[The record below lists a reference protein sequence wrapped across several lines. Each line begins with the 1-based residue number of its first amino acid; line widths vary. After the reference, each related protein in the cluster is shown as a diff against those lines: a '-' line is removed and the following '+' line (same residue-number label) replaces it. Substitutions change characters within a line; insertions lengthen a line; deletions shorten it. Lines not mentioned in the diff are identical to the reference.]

1 MQKTQEVQFNGIVVS
16 DHMINSLR
24 GTKPWTFFV
33 SIIGFAVSGL
43 TLMAGL
49 LMSVAGLLLPNEKG
63 PLMIGAGF
71 LYLCMAVLF
80 YLIPS
85 LYLYKYSGAVGR
97 FLNLKQAFEMEA
109 ALTYQK
115 SLWKFVGILCLIMI
129 TLTILVI
136 IALIVIAFVVAK
148 YF

>member
-1 MQKTQEVQFNGIVVS
+1 MEEQGVQFYGIVVS
-16 DHMINSLR
+16 EHMINSLR
-24 GTKPWTFFV
+24 GTKPWTLFV
-33 SIIGFAVSGL
+33 SIIGFAFSGL
-43 TLMAGL
+43 TLLAGL

-63 PLMIGAGF
+63 PMMIGAGF
-71 LYLCMAVLF
+71 FYLCMAVLF

>member
-1 MQKTQEVQFNGIVVS
+1 
-16 DHMINSLR
+16 
-24 GTKPWTFFV
+24 
-33 SIIGFAVSGL
+33 
-43 TLMAGL
+43 
-49 LMSVAGLLLPNEKG
+49 
-63 PLMIGAGF
+63 
-71 LYLCMAVLF
+71 
-80 YLIPS
+80 
-85 LYLYKYSGAVGR
+85 LYKYSGAVGR

>member
-1 MQKTQEVQFNGIVVS
+1 MDIVC
-16 DHMINSLR
+16 
-24 GTKPWTFFV
+24 F
-33 SIIGFAVSGL
+33 IIGFAFSGL
-43 TLMAGL
+43 TLLAGL

-63 PLMIGAGF
+63 PMMIGAGF
-71 LYLCMAVLF
+71 FYLCMAVLF

>member
-1 MQKTQEVQFNGIVVS
+1 
-16 DHMINSLR
+16 
-24 GTKPWTFFV
+24 
-33 SIIGFAVSGL
+33 
-43 TLMAGL
+43 
-49 LMSVAGLLLPNEKG
+49 
-63 PLMIGAGF
+63 
-71 LYLCMAVLF
+71 
-80 YLIPS
+80 
-85 LYLYKYSGAVGR
+85 
-97 FLNLKQAFEMEA
+97 MEA